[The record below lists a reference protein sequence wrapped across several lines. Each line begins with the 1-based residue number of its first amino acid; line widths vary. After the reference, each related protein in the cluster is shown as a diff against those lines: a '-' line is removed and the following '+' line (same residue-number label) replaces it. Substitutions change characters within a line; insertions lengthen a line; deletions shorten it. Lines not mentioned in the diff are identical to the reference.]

1 MNNHK
6 IGKLQMKNWKRSAEE
21 ILTMGPVVPV
31 IVIERIEDAVPLA
44 KALIAGGVRVLEVTL
59 RTACALDAIKKIIQE
74 VPEAVVGAGT
84 VTSVEQLKEVIE
96 AGVEFVITPGIT
108 DSILKAAVQCSVP
121 VIPGIATISELLTAQ
136 EYGLT
141 ALKFF
146 PAEINGGVAAL
157 KAFAGP
163 CGYMKFCPTGG
174 VNPKNYNDYLAL
186 SNVLCVGG
194 TWFIPTDA
202 IAAGDFAKITQLAK
216 EAVAGVKN
224 K

>member
-1 MNNHK
+1 
-6 IGKLQMKNWKRSAEE
+6 MKNWKKSAEE
-21 ILTMGPVVPV
+21 ILTLGPVVPV
-31 IVIERIEDAVPLA
+31 IVIERLEDAVPLA

-59 RTACALDAIKKIIQE
+59 RTACALDAIKKIIKE

-84 VTSVEQLKEVIE
+84 VTSVEQLKQVTE

-108 DSILKAAVQCSVP
+108 DSILKAAVSGPVP

-146 PAEINGGVAAL
+146 PAEINGGIAAL

-174 VNPKNYNDYLAL
+174 VNPKNYRDYLAL
-186 SNVLCVGG
+186 DNVLCVGG
-194 TWFIPTDA
+194 TWFIPTKA
-202 IAAGDFAKITQLAK
+202 IAKGDFAKITKMAK
-216 EAVAGVKN
+216 EAVDGAK
-224 K
+224 

>member
-1 MNNHK
+1 M
-6 IGKLQMKNWKRSAEE
+6 LFR
-21 ILTMGPVVPV
+21 
-31 IVIERIEDAVPLA
+31 
-44 KALIAGGVRVLEVTL
+44 
-59 RTACALDAIKKIIQE
+59 
-74 VPEAVVGAGT
+74 
-84 VTSVEQLKEVIE
+84 SVEFI
-96 AGVEFVITPGIT
+96 ITPGIT
-108 DSILKAAVQCSVP
+108 DSILKAAVEGTVP

-174 VNPKNYNDYLAL
+174 VNPKNYRDYLAL
-186 SNVLCVGG
+186 DNVLCVGG

-202 IAAGDFAKITQLAK
+202 IAKGDFAKITEMAK
-216 EAVAGVKN
+216 EAVAGAK
-224 K
+224 

>member
-1 MNNHK
+1 
-6 IGKLQMKNWKRSAEE
+6 MKSWKKTAEE
-21 ILTMGPVVPV
+21 ILTLGPVVPV
-31 IVIERIEDAVPLA
+31 IVIERLEDAVPLA
-44 KALIAGGVRVLEVTL
+44 KALIAGGVKVLEVTL
-59 RTACALDAIKKIIQE
+59 RTECALDAIKKIIKE

-84 VTSVEQLKEVIE
+84 VTTVEQLKQVTE
-96 AGVEFVITPGIT
+96 AGVEFIITPGIT
-108 DSILKAAVQCSVP
+108 DSILKAAVEGTVP
-121 VIPGIATISELLTAQ
+121 VIPGIATISELTAQ

-174 VNPKNYNDYLAL
+174 VNPKNYRDYLAL
-186 SNVLCVGG
+186 DNVLCVGG

-202 IAAGDFAKITQLAK
+202 IAKGDFAKITEMAK
-216 EAVAGVKN
+216 EAVAGAK
-224 K
+224 

>member
-1 MNNHK
+1 
-6 IGKLQMKNWKRSAEE
+6 MKNWKRSAEE

-31 IVIERIEDAVPLA
+31 IVIDRLEDAVPLA
-44 KALIAGGVRVLEVTL
+44 KALIAGGVKVLEVTL
-59 RTACALDAIKKIIQE
+59 RTPVALEAIKKIIKE

-84 VTSVEQLKEVIE
+84 VTSVEQLKEVTE
-96 AGVEFVITPGIT
+96 AGVEFIITPGIT
-108 DSILKAAVQCSVP
+108 DAILKAGVEGSVP
-121 VIPGIATISELLTAQ
+121 LIPGIATISELLTAQ

-174 VNPKNYNDYLAL
+174 VNPKNYRDYLAL
-186 SNVLCVGG
+186 NNVLCVGG

-202 IAAGDFAKITQLAK
+202 IAQGDFAKITQLAK
-216 EAVAGVKN
+216 EAVEGTK
-224 K
+224 

>member
-1 MNNHK
+1 
-6 IGKLQMKNWKRSAEE
+6 MKNWKKSAEE
-21 ILTMGPVVPV
+21 ILTLGPVVPV
-31 IVIERIEDAVPLA
+31 IVIERLEDAVPLA
-44 KALIAGGVRVLEVTL
+44 KALIAGGVKVLEVTL
-59 RTACALDAIKKIIQE
+59 RTACALDAIKKIINE

-84 VTSVEQLKEVIE
+84 VTTVEQLKQVTE
-96 AGVEFVITPGIT
+96 AGVEFIITPGIT
-108 DSILKAAVQCSVP
+108 DSILKAAVEGPVP
-121 VIPGIATISELLTAQ
+121 VIPGIVTISELLTAQ

-174 VNPKNYNDYLAL
+174 VNPKNYRDYLAL
-186 SNVLCVGG
+186 DNVLCVGG

-202 IAAGDFAKITQLAK
+202 IAKGDFAKITEMAK
-216 EAVAGVKN
+216 EAVAGAK
-224 K
+224 

>member
-1 MNNHK
+1 
-6 IGKLQMKNWKRSAEE
+6 MKNWKRSAED
-21 ILTMGPVVPV
+21 ILTIGPVVPV

-44 KALIAGGVRVLEVTL
+44 KALIAGGVKVLEVTL
-59 RTACALDAIKKIIQE
+59 RTPCALDAIKKIIKE

-84 VTSVEQLKEVIE
+84 VTTVEQLKQVTD
-96 AGVEFVITPGIT
+96 AGVEFIITPGIT
-108 DSILKAAVQCSVP
+108 DSILKAAVSGPVP

-157 KAFAGP
+157 KAFSGP

-174 VNPKNYNDYLAL
+174 VNPQNYREYLAL

-202 IAAGDFAKITQLAK
+202 IAKGDFAKITELAK
-216 EAVAGVKN
+216 QAVAGAQ
-224 K
+224 